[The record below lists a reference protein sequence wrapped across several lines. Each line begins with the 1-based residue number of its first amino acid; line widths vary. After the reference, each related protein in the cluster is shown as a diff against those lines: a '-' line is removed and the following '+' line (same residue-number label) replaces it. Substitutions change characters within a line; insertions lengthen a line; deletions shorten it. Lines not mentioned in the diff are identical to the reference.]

1 MGESIP
7 DGGILH
13 AADPEPGKG
22 FLAFALVIDK
32 SENQLALPSGIGGTD
47 QAVHVRPGHE
57 AAKDL
62 KLLLGSGRHQVL
74 PCFGQNGQV
83 CPGPFDQLGIVA
95 PGRSQLHQMTDT
107 PADEIVSSLQIAGP
121 AFGDAQGLT
130 NGLGCRGF
138 FGYDQIGQS
147 SVSFLS

>member
-62 KLLLGSGRHQVL
+62 KLLLGSGRHQYCHVL
-74 PCFGQNGQV
+74 GRM
-83 CPGPFDQLGIVA
+83 
-95 PGRSQLHQMTDT
+95 GRSALDHLT
-107 PADEIVSSLQIAGP
+107 SLE
-121 AFGDAQGLT
+121 
-130 NGLGCRGF
+130 
-138 FGYDQIGQS
+138 S
-147 SVSFLS
+147 